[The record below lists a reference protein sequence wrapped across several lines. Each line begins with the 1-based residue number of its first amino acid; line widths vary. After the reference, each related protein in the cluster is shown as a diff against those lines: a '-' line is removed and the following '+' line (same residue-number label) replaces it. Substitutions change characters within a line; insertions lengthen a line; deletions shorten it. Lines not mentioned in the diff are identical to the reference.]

1 MQSMTAPMPPEA
13 DRIGHAEVAL
23 RPAALV
29 VPVRQGAH
37 GIEVFMMQRTS
48 RAAFV
53 PGVHVF
59 PGGSVDAADAQAEA
73 GLQGQGCDID
83 DAVASARL
91 GLPQGGLGYWI
102 AALRE
107 CFEEAGLLLARRPGG
122 EWLRTEDVG
131 LERWHR
137 ARLDLHAGR
146 VSLAG
151 LCRDFGA
158 ELALD
163 KLLYLSH
170 WITPRGQNRRFDT
183 RFFLA
188 EVPPGQVSGHDGSE
202 TVASAWVDPARALEA
217 FRRGEFPLVFAT
229 RTTLEYLSAFA
240 TVDELLSKVGALRDI
255 PPIMPRMARGSRG
268 VQAVGPRDAS
278 YNEIA
283 RIDAEGAGRAYYDI
297 EPGRPVTLAPGV
309 IRLTAPNPGYMTGP
323 GTNTYLLGDTEG
335 VTVIDPGPALPEH
348 VAAIL
353 ACAPGPIRQVLVTH
367 THSDHSPAVRLMRE
381 RAEFQALGWAPR
393 NPGQD
398 AFEPDHEPCDGERI
412 ATRAGTLRVLHTPG
426 HAANHLCFLL
436 EEQRLLFTGDHIM
449 QGSTVVINPP
459 DGDMAIYLASL
470 ERLLH
475 EPIDWLAPAHGF
487 TMEPAATII
496 RELIDHR
503 LRREALVLRALQNAP
518 DGLDAEALL
527 ARVYT
532 QLAPPLKPV
541 AARSLRAHL
550 LKLQQD
556 GQVSLEAER
565 WWASR

>member
-1 MQSMTAPMPPEA
+1 MQSRTAPMPPEA
-13 DRIGHAEVAL
+13 DRIGHADVAL

-59 PGGSVDAADAQAEA
+59 PGGSVDAADAEA
-73 GLQGQGCDID
+73 GAWVAGGDID

-91 GLPQGGLGYWI
+91 GLPKGGLGFWI

-107 CFEEAGLLLARRPGG
+107 CFEEAGLLLARRPDG
-122 EWLRTEDVG
+122 EWLRTEDIG
-131 LERWHR
+131 LERWNQ
-137 ARLDLHAGR
+137 ARLDIHAGR
-146 VSLAG
+146 TTLAD
-151 LCRDFGA
+151 LCNEFQA

-170 WITPRGQNRRFDT
+170 WVTPRGQNRRFDT

-188 EVPPGQVSGHDGSE
+188 EVPPAQVSGHDGSE

-229 RTTLEYLSAFA
+229 RTTLEYLSGFA
-240 TVDELLSKVGALRDI
+240 TVQELLAKVAALRDI
-255 PPIMPRMARGSRG
+255 PAIMPRMARGSRG
-268 VQAVGPRDAS
+268 VQAIGPRDPS

-323 GTNTYLLGDTEG
+323 GTNTYLLGDAEG

-348 VAAIL
+348 VAAIV

-367 THSDHSPAVRLMRE
+367 THSDHSPAVRLLRE
-381 RAEFQALGWAPR
+381 QAGFQALGWAPR

-398 AFEPDHEPCDGERI
+398 AFEPDHEPQDGERI

-459 DGDMAIYLASL
+459 DGDMAVYLASL

-503 LRREALVLRALQNAP
+503 LRREALVLRALENTP
-518 DGLDAEALL
+518 DGLEAEALL

-532 QLAPPLKPV
+532 QLPPPLKPV

-550 LKLQQD
+550 LKLQAE
-556 GQVSLEAER
+556 GRVRLENER
-565 WWASR
+565 WEAAG